1 MARQGGYEVSQTWP
15 RPNVQAVIE
24 TEHDNASALALYGA
38 IGFVEE
44 KRIPGFYM
52 SGKDA

>member
-1 MARQGGYEVSQTWP
+1 ML
-15 RPNVQAVIE
+15 QAVIE
-24 TEHDNASALALYGA
+24 TEYDNASALALYRS
-38 IGFVEE
+38 IGFVED